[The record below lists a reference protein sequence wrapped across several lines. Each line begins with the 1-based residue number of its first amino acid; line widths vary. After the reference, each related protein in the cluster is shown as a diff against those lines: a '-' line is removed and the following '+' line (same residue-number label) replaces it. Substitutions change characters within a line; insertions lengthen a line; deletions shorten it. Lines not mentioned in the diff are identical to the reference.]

1 MNKIFNVYQN
11 QATCRTELTILGIKF
26 KFLNKKLVV
35 RPDYSKALDK
45 IKEKYRAKE
54 KIRVAFLVS
63 ENSKWNSDEL
73 YDLLEKSDVYEP
85 FILVTL
91 LTYVHFGN
99 DKTRNNLDENYNFFK
114 QQGKRVFY
122 AYNQQEKRYIDLNE
136 FSPDIVF
143 YQQPWGIAE
152 NQEINN
158 VSDNAL
164 CCNFHYGLNL
174 FESDVENLPFYKK
187 LFLYFIPNE
196 QIKEFF
202 KPFGYENLKVVG
214 FPKLDVYKKLKI
226 NTAETK
232 TVIYAPH
239 FSYSPKSIL
248 KIGTFDKTG
257 EKILEFAK
265 KHNEYNWIFKPHP
278 VLKNELTN
286 DKKFGAKYV
295 EKYYSEWAKIGKV
308 YEQGEYFDLF
318 NSSDLLITDCSA
330 FLLEYMPTLRPI
342 IRLEN
347 LKSTKLNKFGE
358 LIVSGTYR
366 VNSFNEFET
375 CFKSLL
381 IDKKDEL
388 LAKRKE
394 IVSMVLTEESSSQRI
409 LNVLDK
415 LFSE

>member
-11 QATCRTELTILGIKF
+11 HATCRTELTIFGIKF
-26 KFLNKKLVV
+26 KFLNQKLVT
-35 RPDYSKALDK
+35 RSDYSKALNK
-45 IKEKYRAKE
+45 VKTKYKNRE

-63 ENSKWNSDEL
+63 ENAKWNSDEL
-73 YDLLEKSDVYEP
+73 YDLMEKSDVYEP

-99 DKTRNNLDENYNFFK
+99 DKTRNNIEENYNFFK

-122 AYNQQEKRYIDLNE
+122 AYNQQEKNYIDLNE

-143 YQQPWGIAE
+143 YQQPWGISE
-152 NQEINN
+152 NQEISH
-158 VSDNAL
+158 VSGNML

-174 FESDVENLPFYKK
+174 FESEVENLPFYKK

-196 QIKEFF
+196 QLKEFF
-202 KPFGYENLKVVG
+202 KSFGYENLEVVG
-214 FPKLDVYKKLKI
+214 FPKLDVYKKMKI
-226 NTAETK
+226 NTKETK

-286 DKKFGAKYV
+286 DKNFGEKYV
-295 EKYYSEWAKIGKV
+295 ENYYSQWAEIGKV
-308 YEQGEYFDLF
+308 YDRGEYFDLF
-318 NSSDLLITDCSA
+318 SSSDLLITDCSA

-342 IRLEN
+342 IRFEN
-347 LKSTKLNKFGE
+347 PKSTKLNEFGK

-366 VNSFNEFET
+366 VNSFKEFET
-375 CFKSLL
+375 CFKTLL
-381 IDKKDEL
+381 VDKNDEL
-388 LAKRKE
+388 FETRKK
-394 IVSMVLTEESSSQRI
+394 IVGMVLSEESSSQRI
-409 LNVLDK
+409 LNVFDK